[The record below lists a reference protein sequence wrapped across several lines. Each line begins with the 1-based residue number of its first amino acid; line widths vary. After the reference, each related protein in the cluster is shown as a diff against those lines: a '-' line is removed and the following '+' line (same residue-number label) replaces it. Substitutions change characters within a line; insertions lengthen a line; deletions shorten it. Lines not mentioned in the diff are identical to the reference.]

1 MTKETKKINS
11 KEKEHPRRLKMLD
24 LQLKAFNLSG
34 ILPPSSIAS
43 SRWKTLLYD
52 IFTTVSLIWFLPAI
66 AAQLVALYQR
76 LDDIEVAT
84 AILFQ
89 VSCYISTGVIFFYF
103 VWKRKELV
111 KLFDT
116 LEAGFISHMDKVG
129 SPTKRTA
136 ILSEASRKSTVITW
150 TLLGLCF
157 TVETA
162 WGCIPFILGY
172 VEYFTDA
179 EPRDL
184 SNDRGRYFGLAMWL
198 PENVNKFPTY
208 ELTHAFHF
216 IAVYTVVS
224 NITGCYMLMFAL
236 AFHTTT
242 QFKILCAAFE
252 DVDDFVQKAQ
262 DSGDN
267 TTNGCHREWNTRK
280 ELTDDLMSLRVNQ
293 HKDEH
298 NYDYIPGDVG
308 SDIVYEGNSQ
318 RNISGYFGQPD
329 NAVSRQ
335 RVKPSDAR
343 YSKDFVKLKNIKSD
357 RVFNDPLGDI
367 SDIETI
373 SEASTTLEP
382 CDKFQRQYLID
393 CIQFHQAL
401 IR

>member
-1 MTKETKKINS
+1 MAKETKKFNS
-11 KEKEHPRRLKMLD
+11 KEREHPRRLKMLD

-34 ILPPSSIAS
+34 ILPPASIAG
-43 SRWKTLLYD
+43 SRWKTILYD

-103 VWKRKELV
+103 VWKRKELL

-116 LEAGFISHMDKVG
+116 LEAGFVSHMDKVG
-129 SPTKRTA
+129 SPTKREA
-136 ILSEASRKSTVITW
+136 ILTEASRKSTVITW
-150 TLLGLCF
+150 ILLGLCF

-172 VEYFTDA
+172 VEYLTDA
-179 EPRDL
+179 EQRDL
-184 SNDRGRYFGLAMWL
+184 TNDKGRYFGLAMWL
-198 PENVNKFPTY
+198 PENVNKSPTY
-208 ELTHAFHF
+208 ELTHVFHF

-252 DVDDFVQKAQ
+252 DVDDFVQKVQ
-262 DSGDN
+262 DTGDN
-267 TTNGCHREWNTRK
+267 DNGSHREWNSRK
-280 ELTDDLMSLRVNQ
+280 ELTDDQMALHLDQ
-293 HKDEH
+293 PKDEN
-298 NYDYIPGDVG
+298 NYDYIPGAAG
-308 SDIVYEGNSQ
+308 SDRVYEGISQ
-318 RNISGYFGQPD
+318 GNISGSFRQPD
-329 NAVSRQ
+329 NATSYQ
-335 RVKPSDAR
+335 RDKPFDVR
-343 YSKDFVKLKNIKSD
+343 YSMDFVKLRSMKLD
-357 RVFNDPLGDI
+357 RGLNDPLGDI
-367 SDIETI
+367 SDVGTTTET
-373 SEASTTLEP
+373 STTLEP
-382 CDKFQRQYLID
+382 GDKYQRRYLIN